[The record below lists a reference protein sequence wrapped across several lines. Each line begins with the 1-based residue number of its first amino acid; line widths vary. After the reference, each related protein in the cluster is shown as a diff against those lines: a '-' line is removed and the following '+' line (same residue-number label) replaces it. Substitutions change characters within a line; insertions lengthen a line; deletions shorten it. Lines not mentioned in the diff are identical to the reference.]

1 MTTVF
6 AGWWLGA
13 VIIDWPLCCI
23 PTAVGGRVKEGLEF
37 MEFIEFMEFMYGK
50 ELVDGDMPLR
60 PGDDVMEGSER
71 GGCRVIGGGGGND
84 T

>member
-1 MTTVF
+1 
-6 AGWWLGA
+6 
-13 VIIDWPLCCI
+13 
-23 PTAVGGRVKEGLEF
+23 VGGRVKEGLEF
-37 MEFIEFMEFMYGK
+37 MEFMEFMYGK